1 MLRLSVGI
9 IIPLALVGLL
19 GILFGRT
26 TLNDLATRNSLAI
39 TTLKSNMMLSWI
51 DEKKSNIEAVAAV
64 KLFDSLYGAGTETAP
79 LAKTQALKDVGEHF
93 RELTGE
99 DRQVIRSLTL
109 LDIGSRSILLHEPSS
124 KNIDLVNINVIISA
138 ASEQTTLAS
147 RYDEEEAA
155 RELYVAAPVKKNG
168 EAVAIVFAEIRPDTF
183 MNIVTDRA
191 GLGEKGASYLIDE
204 RGVQIAPL
212 TPPASVSTAFIDQIL
227 DHQDLAKDGIF
238 ETGLERADN
247 TIVSF
252 QTLPLG
258 WILVTEIP
266 KEEFL
271 GIVNWSLLLGILILL
286 IIFAILL
293 TVFNLQSLVT
303 PLRHAIDQIAQ
314 AGTSLSSTSQQ
325 VAASSQNTAAIAEA
339 LAGGA
344 VTQSTQAETISRS
357 IAEIAGG
364 AQEMLASSEEAAK
377 VAREVSQVTQVAGE
391 KGEQS
396 QVSLDQI
403 RKMATDTAVIARTM
417 GNRSRDIRTIVDT
430 ITKIAEQTN
439 LLSLNAAIEAA
450 RAGDAGRGFS
460 VVADEIRKLA
470 EQSGGAAEEIKQQV
484 EKMLIQINDTVTA
497 AEKGLEHAD
506 ENSKVVN
513 EALVELQ
520 NLSGAIQHL
529 SARIKEISS
538 HTQKQTT
545 LVQHVAESMD
555 SIAGVA
561 EQNAKGAEQLSAST
575 LKQSAANQQVAAAA
589 QQLQALALDLQ
600 RLTGKAAPLLAQ
612 EYKEKSDRLARRPIQ
627 AYILEEKEGGKNSN
641 S

>member
-344 VTQSTQAETISRS
+344 GTH
-357 IAEIAGG
+357 
-364 AQEMLASSEEAAK
+364 LF
-377 VAREVSQVTQVAGE
+377 
-391 KGEQS
+391 
-396 QVSLDQI
+396 
-403 RKMATDTAVIARTM
+403 
-417 GNRSRDIRTIVDT
+417 
-430 ITKIAEQTN
+430 
-439 LLSLNAAIEAA
+439 LSPC
-450 RAGDAGRGFS
+450 GRG
-460 VVADEIRKLA
+460 
-470 EQSGGAAEEIKQQV
+470 
-484 EKMLIQINDTVTA
+484 
-497 AEKGLEHAD
+497 
-506 ENSKVVN
+506 
-513 EALVELQ
+513 
-520 NLSGAIQHL
+520 
-529 SARIKEISS
+529 
-538 HTQKQTT
+538 
-545 LVQHVAESMD
+545 
-555 SIAGVA
+555 
-561 EQNAKGAEQLSAST
+561 
-575 LKQSAANQQVAAAA
+575 
-589 QQLQALALDLQ
+589 
-600 RLTGKAAPLLAQ
+600 
-612 EYKEKSDRLARRPIQ
+612 
-627 AYILEEKEGGKNSN
+627 EGEG
-641 S
+641 